1 MRTIKLSIPGMGCRR
16 CVRQVTSTLR
26 DVPGVQSLVA
36 DASAN
41 EAAVTGS
48 MTVSDLLSAF
58 ADSKYS
64 PVVIAQH
71 PTL

>member
-26 DVPGVQSLVA
+26 DVPGVQALVA
-36 DASAN
+36 DAAAN
-41 EAAVTGS
+41 EAVVTGS
-48 MTVSDLLSAF
+48 MSASELLAAF

-64 PVVIAQH
+64 PIVITQH
-71 PTL
+71 PIL